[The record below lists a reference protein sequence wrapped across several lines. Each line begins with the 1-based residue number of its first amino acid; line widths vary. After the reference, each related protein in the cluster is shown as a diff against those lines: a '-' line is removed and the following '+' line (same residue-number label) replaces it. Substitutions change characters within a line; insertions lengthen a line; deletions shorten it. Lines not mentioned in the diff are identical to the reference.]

1 MSDNNAPGFQYSVAN
16 LKPAESSKVALTF
29 PDGATREFP
38 RNTTGFEIAKGISPS
53 LAKRTVAMALD
64 GVVADLA
71 DPIGQD
77 AKIEFIGRDNPRAL
91 ELIRHDAAH
100 VLAEAVQTLWPG
112 TQVTIG
118 PVIENGFYYDFFRNE
133 PFTPEDFAAI
143 EKKMREIIARDKPF
157 TKEIWSREQTKQVFA
172 DNGEM
177 FKVELVD
184 AIPADQTI
192 KIYRQGD
199 WFDLC
204 RGPHMT
210 STGKIGNAFKL
221 MKVAGAYWRGDS
233 NNPMLTRIY
242 GTAFARQEDLDAYL
256 KQIEEAEKRD
266 HRKLGRELD
275 LFHFQEEGPGVVF
288 WHAKG
293 WTIFQALIA
302 YMRRRLT
309 GDYSE
314 VNAPQILDKSLWE
327 TSGHW
332 DWYRENMF
340 AAQSA
345 GDEAEDKRWFALK
358 PMNCP
363 GHVQIF
369 KHGLKS
375 YRDLPLRL
383 AEFGVVHRYEPS
395 GAMHGLMRVRGFTQ
409 DDAHVFCTEA
419 QLADECL
426 KINELI
432 LSTYADFGFEG
443 ELTVKLSTRPEKRV
457 GTDEM
462 WDHAERVMATVLS
475 EIQAQGHNRI
485 KTEINPGEGAFYGPK
500 FEYVLR
506 DAIGRDWQ
514 CGTTQVDFN
523 LPERFG
529 AFYIDADGSKKAP
542 VMVHRAIC
550 GSMERFIGILIE
562 HYAGNFPLW
571 LAPVQAVVTTITS
584 EGDEYATVVAA
595 AARRAGLRVEL
606 DLRNEKINYKVREHS
621 LAKIPALLVVG
632 KKEAESHSVS
642 IRRLGSEGQKVMPT
656 DEALAALV
664 EEATPPDVKRSRDAV

>member
-1 MSDNNAPGFQYSVAN
+1 MIN
-16 LKPAESSKVALTF
+16 LTF
-29 PDGATREFP
+29 PDNSVRSFEAG
-38 RNTTGFEIAKGISPS
+38 TTGRAVAEGISKS
-53 LAKRTVAMALD
+53 LAKKAAAVTLD
-64 GVVADLA
+64 GRLGDLSAPITADA
-71 DPIGQD
+71 R
-77 AKIEFIGRDNPRAL
+77 IEIVTRDDPRAL

-100 VLAEAVQTLWPG
+100 VMAEAVQELWPG

-118 PVIENGFYYDFFRNE
+118 PVIDNGFYYDFFRNE
-133 PFTPEDFAAI
+133 PFTTEDLPKI
-143 EKKMREIIARDKPF
+143 EAKMREIIARNSPF
-157 TKEIWSREQTKQVFA
+157 TVEEWDRERAKQVFR
-172 DNGEM
+172 DKGEA

-184 AIPADQTI
+184 AIPGNEPI
-192 KIYRQGD
+192 KIYYQGD

-233 NNPMLTRIY
+233 NNQMLTRIY
-242 GTAFARQEDLDAYL
+242 GTAFAKQEDLDAYL

-383 AEFGVVHRYEPS
+383 AEFGVVHRYEAS

-409 DDAHVFCTEA
+409 DDAHVFCTEQ
-419 QLADECL
+419 QLAEECL

-529 AFYIDADGSKKAP
+529 AFYIDADGAKKAP

-571 LAPVQAVVTTITS
+571 LAPIQAVVTTITS
-584 EGDEYATVVAA
+584 EGDEYAKVVAA
-595 AARRAGLRVEL
+595 AARRAGLRVEI

-642 IRRLGSEGQKVMPT
+642 IRRLGSEGQTVMPT
-656 DEALAALV
+656 VEALAALL
-664 EEATPPDVKRSRDAV
+664 EEATPPDVKRARLET